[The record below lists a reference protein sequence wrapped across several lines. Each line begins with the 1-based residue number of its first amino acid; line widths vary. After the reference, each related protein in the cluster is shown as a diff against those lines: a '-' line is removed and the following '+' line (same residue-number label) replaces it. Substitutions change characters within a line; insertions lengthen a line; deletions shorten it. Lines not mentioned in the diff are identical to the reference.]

1 MQRVCSVGVFNVKE
15 VGTSKV
21 MTPEQIQGILQ
32 ISILP
37 AHGIA
42 LVLWCLYLNKK
53 ESNDKTRETDNP

>member
-1 MQRVCSVGVFNVKE
+1 
-15 VGTSKV
+15 

-42 LVLWCLYLNKK
+42 LMLLCFYLNKK
-53 ESNDKTRETDNP
+53 EKSNDETNKTNNP

>member
-1 MQRVCSVGVFNVKE
+1 MKK

-32 ISILP
+32 LAVLP